1 MAFPLISILV
11 PVYNC
16 EAYLDECI
24 TSIIN
29 QDYEN
34 LQIVLANDGSTD
46 KSLEICQ
53 KYAAK
58 DPRITVLTGPNKGVS
73 TTRNILLDQIKGD
86 YFLFVDADDWIEPDM
101 VGYLVNLIQEY
112 KADIAVCA
120 NVTSNSNSTN
130 HEWRTTI
137 KRWNQKETIEKFL
150 YHKEING
157 SLCNKLIN
165 SGLIGKNRF
174 EPDVFYGEDAFF
186 CWGLLQNI
194 TSIIIS
200 DKQLYHYRP
209 NPRSASHSNWNPYRK
224 GTGHK
229 VWEKISAET
238 SILWPEFEEIA
249 KARFALE
256 EMWALYFAASANYP
270 CDEHIYI
277 RQKSI
282 KENKSALRHYQIDG
296 KEKYFTALIL
306 AYCYPAGKFIHWVSK
321 KVLGRG
327 I

>member
-1 MAFPLISILV
+1 MVSPLISILV

-24 TSIIN
+24 SSIIN

-112 KADIAVCA
+112 NADIAVCA
-120 NVTSNSNSTN
+120 NVTSNSDSTN
-130 HEWRTTI
+130 HDLRTTI
-137 KRWNQKETIEKFL
+137 KQWNQKETIEKFL

-157 SLCNKLIN
+157 SLCNKLIRK
-165 SGLIGKNRF
+165 SLIKGNKF
-174 EPDVFYGEDAFF
+174 TTGIYYGEDALF
-186 CWGLLQNI
+186 CWGLIQYITNLIVSDKPLYNYRMNPGSLSHTQFGSKKLTANKVWNVISEDADKKYSDLAPIGKARWGMEMTQLLMLAAKNKIKRNNDIKELQAIVKQNFPYMKSFKI
-194 TSIIIS
+194 TSSKGLLYAWLTAHNYTLSLFIS
-200 DKQLYHYRP
+200 K
-209 NPRSASHSNWNPYRK
+209 
-224 GTGHK
+224 
-229 VWEKISAET
+229 
-238 SILWPEFEEIA
+238 
-249 KARFALE
+249 
-256 EMWALYFAASANYP
+256 
-270 CDEHIYI
+270 YI
-277 RQKSI
+277 
-282 KENKSALRHYQIDG
+282 
-296 KEKYFTALIL
+296 
-306 AYCYPAGKFIHWVSK
+306 
-321 KVLGRG
+321 
-327 I
+327 